1 MLRTGKQ
8 VWEATAKRRAIDLRR
23 EELEFHIQRFS
34 VLITQCSVLVGFSFE
49 SIVHMEIEEDD
60 NAFIVGVFHG
70 GLSLSMIF
78 SLYVV
83 VTGSVLLVFGY
94 QLAILGAEGDSLEL
108 AVSQM
113 RARRWPL
120 FAVGFASLCSLIA
133 AGIALSWLKMGNFV
147 AGWVTVSFALLG
159 AFISQSVVRIY
170 CTMGRQRLV
179 TGATQFITPECAHRH
194 PCTRGVHAA
203 EPSSGQ
209 PRPDRST
216 MRAPPPS
223 VRAGATSIWR
233 RSIRAW
239 GRRTCSRIWK
249 RKSYSTCG
257 RSRLP
262 KSVVQGDGCWQFVYS
277 MSSFER
283 DVSRAA
289 SAFHTILRVNNRR
302 AKSQVVGHAVRPAQH
317 ARAPL
322 APRAPSGV
330 LRISVRSDERAR
342 LHEQGTDVHEAH
354 FSQVGRGKCAIRT
367 FVL

>member
-1 MLRTGKQ
+1 MSATAPSTDGAGDEKQEILHAAFLSHSATLFRKTSVHDMLRTGKQ

-257 RSRLP
+257 HSRLP
-262 KSVVQGDGCWQFVYS
+262 KSVVQGDGFWQFVYS

-283 DVSRAA
+283 DVQPSR
-289 SAFHTILRVNNRR
+289 
-302 AKSQVVGHAVRPAQH
+302 
-317 ARAPL
+317 
-322 APRAPSGV
+322 
-330 LRISVRSDERAR
+330 E
-342 LHEQGTDVHEAH
+342 
-354 FSQVGRGKCAIRT
+354 
-367 FVL
+367 